1 MTDEP
6 HDTPDATP
14 PENHAPEPPPPQQP
28 QRQLSAFDI
37 IPKKFIY
44 AVVGIVIASFAITL
58 FVSNPYTAA
67 VQEGSSYY
75 EGGGS
80 MDRNLMLWVA
90 IFIGIPASFWAYK
103 KWILPLFDK

>member
-6 HDTPDATP
+6 HNTPESD
-14 PENHAPEPPPPQQP
+14 APEPPP
-28 QRQLSAFDI
+28 QRPIGALDI

-44 AVVGIVIASFAITL
+44 GALGIVLASFAITL
-58 FVSNPYTAA
+58 FASNPYTAA

-75 EGGGS
+75 ERGGS

-103 KWILPLFDK
+103 KWILPFFDK